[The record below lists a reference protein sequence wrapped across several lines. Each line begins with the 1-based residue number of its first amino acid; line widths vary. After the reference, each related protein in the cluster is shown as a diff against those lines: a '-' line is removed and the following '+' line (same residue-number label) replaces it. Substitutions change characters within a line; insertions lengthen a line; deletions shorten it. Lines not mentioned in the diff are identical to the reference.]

1 MFLLDS
7 LEFLVIGLSESD
19 QALLDGVNLC
29 GIALVLLRQVIV
41 VLLLVDVDL
50 PLH

>member
-1 MFLLDS
+1 MFLLDP

-29 GIALVLLRQVIV
+29 GVALVLLRKVIV
-41 VLLLVDVDL
+41 VLLLVDVDF